1 MRLGVVI
8 ERNNYYRV
16 LAPVVEAALAKG
28 WEVVCWHDYAQPRH
42 GIKGYEFPEVEAAP
56 RFRHGTPVVQTY
68 EGRAGLPDAL
78 ARAGIDAV
86 VSIVLPSDPVG
97 AERGTRRAASW
108 IGLQYAAELSNCLM
122 PPGIFLASLVGLYS
136 GWWLEFGLRYL
147 RELGITVAGD
157 DTEREIRQKSV
168 VVGFPELDQFRDLDP
183 AEIRRHWQIPAG
195 KPVVAFLPYPFQSN
209 AKTPWSRWVFAGRPR
224 GWRRLRLRLAGEQ
237 RLESQ
242 LLRGWDDLAMTRAVR
257 RFCEANDAYLLVKAR
272 AKDPVPAYLRRVAD
286 RVVYDDGHYPATIL
300 RVLGVADLCVHF
312 YSATVL
318 EAAGC
323 GVPGLSICPE
333 LPDMG
338 ISLAWQPW
346 VFSREEGSAFQFR
359 GVAETMAVG
368 EAIETLPRKR
378 LAEFA
383 LDRDAREAYVAKYLG
398 FGDGRSSMRLL
409 DAVRAVV
416 EGRSAFCAPSAR
428 HVGTQG
434 A

>member
-1 MRLGVVI
+1 MRIGVVI
-8 ERNNYYRV
+8 ERNNYYRL
-16 LAPVVEAALAKG
+16 LAPVVDAALAKG

-42 GIKGYEFPEVEAAP
+42 GIKGYEFPAVEAAP
-56 RFRHGTPVVQTY
+56 RFRHGTPVVRTY
-68 EGRAGLPDAL
+68 EGSERLPDAL
-78 ARAGIDAV
+78 AKAGIDAV
-86 VSIVLPSDPVG
+86 VSIVLPSDPMV
-97 AERGTRRAASW
+97 AERGALAARW

-122 PPGIFLASLVGLYS
+122 PPGIFSASLVGLYS

-147 RELGITVAGD
+147 RELGVAMADD
-157 DTEREIRQKSV
+157 DTEREIRRKSV

-183 AEIRRHWQIPAG
+183 AELRRHWQIPAG

-209 AKTPWSRWVFAGRPR
+209 AKTPWSRWVFASGPQL
-224 GWRRLRLRLAGEQ
+224 WRRLRLRLARER

-242 LLRGWDDLAMTRAVR
+242 LLCGWDDLAMTCAVR
-257 RFCEANDAYLLVKAR
+257 RFCDANDAYLLVKAR

-346 VFSREEGSAFQFR
+346 VFSRDEGSAFQFR
-359 GVAETMAVG
+359 GVAETMAIG
-368 EAIETLPRKR
+368 EAIETLPKKR
-378 LAEFA
+378 LADFPI
-383 LDRDAREAYVAKYLG
+383 DRAAREAYVTKFLG
-398 FGDGRSSMRLL
+398 FGDGHGSLRLL

-416 EGRSAFCAPSAR
+416 EGRSPFGASPS